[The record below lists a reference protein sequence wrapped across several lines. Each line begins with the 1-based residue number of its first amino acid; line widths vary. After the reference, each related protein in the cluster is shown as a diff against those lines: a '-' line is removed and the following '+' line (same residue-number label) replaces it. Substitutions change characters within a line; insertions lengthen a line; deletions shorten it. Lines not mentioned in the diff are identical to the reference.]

1 MLNTSIKIKEVEE
14 KIAISEALISVEKA
28 TAMLIFK
35 VTKNMHTLSQ
45 IKELTAKP
53 RLGRGKQLRT
63 VLENY
68 NG

>member
-1 MLNTSIKIKEVEE
+1 MLNTSIKTQEVEE

-53 RLGRGKQLRT
+53 RPGRGRQLRII
-63 VLENY
+63 LENY

>member
-1 MLNTSIKIKEVEE
+1 MLSTSIKTQEVEE

-53 RLGRGKQLRT
+53 RPGRCKQLRII
-63 VLENY
+63 LENY

>member
-1 MLNTSIKIKEVEE
+1 MLTTSIKTQEVEE

-35 VTKNMHTLSQ
+35 VTKNMHALSQ

-53 RLGRGKQLRT
+53 RPGRG
-63 VLENY
+63 
-68 NG
+68 

>member
-1 MLNTSIKIKEVEE
+1 MLSTSIKTQEVEE

-53 RLGRGKQLRT
+53 RPGRDKQLRT
-63 VLENY
+63 ILENY